1 MKSCPGTPA
10 VRVAG
15 GHLAVLRTRTFA
27 SSPSLAQESSSAN
40 RRKFAA
46 ALLALSSAVA
56 LAGVEPSTPDPSSVV
71 IAGSLQNEAGCT
83 GDWNPACA
91 ATALGYIASDD
102 VWQGTFAIPAGNWEY
117 LAALNGSF
125 VESYGQHGELGGANV
140 QLTLPAP
147 TAVKFYYSHHTHWVT
162 DSESAVIA
170 VVPGNFQSEIGCP
183 GDWQPDCLRSWLQ
196 DLDGDGIYR
205 LTAHGVAAGNYECKV
220 AIDESWTESYGQGG
234 VPGGANIP
242 FVQPFADYEIDFAYD
257 AVTHILSVTTSLFSD
272 PFETGTLAA
281 WSVSPP

>member
-1 MKSCPGTPA
+1 MKSRPGTPA

-40 RRKFAA
+40 RRFFAT
-46 ALLALSSAVA
+46 ALLALSSVVA
-56 LAGVEPSTPDPSSVV
+56 LAEVDPSTPDPASVV
-71 IAGSLQNEAGCT
+71 IAGSLQTEAGCA
-83 GDWNPACA
+83 GDWDPACA
-91 ATALGYIASDD
+91 TTALGYIASDD
-102 VWQGTFAIPAGNWEY
+102 VWQGTFSIPAGSWEY
-117 LAALNGSF
+117 KVALDGSWT
-125 VESYGQHGELGGANV
+125 ESYGQHG
-140 QLTLPAP
+140 QLYGSNLHLAVPAL
-147 TAVKFYYSHHTHWVT
+147 TAVKFYYSHRTHWVT

-170 VVPGNFQSEIGCP
+170 VVPGSFQSEIGCP

-196 DLDGDGIYR
+196 DLDGDGIYH

-220 AIDESWTESYGQGG
+220 AIDESWAENYGQGG
-234 VPGGANIP
+234 VAGGANIL
-242 FVQPFADYEIDFAYD
+242 FAQPYSDYQIDFAYD
-257 AVTHILSVTTSLFSD
+257 AATHILGVTTSLFSD